1 MITTAG
7 TVRECIFDLR
17 KRFTPFALQMPHPKN
32 KKAAENPCVT
42 RVFSR
47 LPIKNHPTGLY
58 QILSDEVAY
67 YDTFD
72 ANPFHQQV
80 IQISTICALAAL
92 HQPVPHAAPACSS
105 AAPTDR

>member
-1 MITTAG
+1 MGPRCANFKESALVMITTAG

-47 LPIKNHPTGLY
+47 LLIKNHPTGLY
-58 QILSDEVAY
+58 QILWDEVAKS
-67 YDTFD
+67 
-72 ANPFHQQV
+72 P
-80 IQISTICALAAL
+80 
-92 HQPVPHAAPACSS
+92 
-105 AAPTDR
+105 